1 MATGIKICKYCGKEY
16 PACKTVFKPGVF
28 RWRDVACSP
37 EHAAKYLEQI
47 NASRVEQSPVAADAK
62 QSKGDSTA
70 SIELTADGGGVTHT
84 TKDTPA
90 AEAPRKKRKRKAVE
104 AEDPV
109 E

>member
-1 MATGIKICKYCGKEY
+1 MAAGTKICKYCGIEY

-47 NASRVEQSPVAADAK
+47 TASRAEQPAKAEVAK
-62 QSKGDSTA
+62 QSKGDSA
-70 SIELTADGGGVTHT
+70 APVEPMAGGSGVTHT
-84 TKDTPA
+84 TEEIADD
-90 AEAPRKKRKRKAVE
+90 APPKKIRRRRMVE

-109 E
+109 D